1 MNGTSYDCSSDSL
14 KVSPVSEELVPL
26 LEQPIKFKYVDGKI
40 GEIYCNEDEPEYIL
54 NIKRGILAILHHNF
68 TRPEQTND
76 DDDVTGREPR
86 MYKNWEVILLMSTL

>member
-40 GEIYCNEDEPEYIL
+40 GEIYCNENEPEYIL

-68 TRPEQTND
+68 TRPEQD
-76 DDDVTGREPR
+76 DREPR
-86 MYKNWEVILLMSTL
+86 MYKNWEVITKWQPFDQLWK